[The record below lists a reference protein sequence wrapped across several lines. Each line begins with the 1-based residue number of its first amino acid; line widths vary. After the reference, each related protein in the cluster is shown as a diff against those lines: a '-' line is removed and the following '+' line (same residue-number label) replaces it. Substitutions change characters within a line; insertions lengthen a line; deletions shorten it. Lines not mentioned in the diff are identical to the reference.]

1 MSETSLP
8 RTAKRLADY
17 SPPAFSISHIDLC
30 FELDANA
37 TRVTSVMQIK
47 RNQPDV
53 ALKLDGQQLTLLS
66 VAVDGQLLSAADY
79 QLDSESLTIF
89 TIGQQCE
96 LTISCQLAPQQNTA
110 LEGLYMAGDTYCTQC
125 EAEGFRRISYFLDR
139 PDVLAQYN
147 VTIKADAERYP
158 YLLSNGN
165 KVSEHIDDQGLR
177 VVQWH
182 DPFPKPSYLFALVA
196 GDFDVLSDDFT
207 TQSGRKVS
215 LQLFVDK
222 GAISR
227 GTFALESLKRAMQWD
242 EQRYGLEYDLDIY
255 MIVAV
260 DFFNMGAMENK
271 GLNVFNSKYV
281 LADAA
286 SATDRDYFN
295 IESIIGHEY
304 FHNWTGNRVTCRD
317 WFQLSL
323 KEGLTVFR
331 DQEFSADMGSATLC
345 RIDAVKLMRT
355 AQFAEDASPMAHP
368 IRPEHVLEMNN
379 FYTVTVYD
387 KGAEVIRMLQTLL
400 GRETFAKGL
409 TLYLQRHDGQA
420 ATCDDFIQAMQD
432 VATQDLSQFRLWY
445 SQSGTPLLTAAQHY
459 DATQSRLVLSLS
471 QQTPATSDQTE
482 KQPLLIPVKIELL
495 FRNKAPQRHLLLLSE
510 SEQQYLFEDIAE
522 APVVVWLAHFSA
534 PVKLAAHYSD
544 DDLLLIASQATD
556 GVARWDAMQQFWS
569 RCIAQ
574 HVVSNSPEIILSAAL
589 LNLMQHWLEQ
599 PGADMALTAEL
610 LTLPDFDTLAEQY
623 QLIPVDRLLSSLNQ
637 FKLLLAKQLA
647 TPLVNCY
654 NALKTGA
661 YQYQDADVGLRRLR
675 AVCLAYLAQLNANQ
689 PLLRNH
695 YLNSDNMTDT
705 MAALT
710 AAQQSQAALFDNLIT
725 DFAKRWQQDALVMDK
740 CFALVASQPD
750 EQVFDAI
757 ETMVSHPLFSWKN
770 PNRVRALFS
779 AFSLRNP
786 QQFHR
791 LDGKGYQLLADTVL
805 RVDLLNPQVAARL
818 ITPLLSWRR
827 FDAERQQL
835 MRCALQLIAGQGSIS
850 NDLYEKVNRSL
861 N

>member
-1 MSETSLP
+1 
-8 RTAKRLADY
+8 
-17 SPPAFSISHIDLC
+17 
-30 FELDANA
+30 
-37 TRVTSVMQIK
+37 
-47 RNQPDV
+47 
-53 ALKLDGQQLTLLS
+53 
-66 VAVDGQLLSAADY
+66 
-79 QLDSESLTIF
+79 
-89 TIGQQCE
+89 
-96 LTISCQLAPQQNTA
+96 
-110 LEGLYMAGDTYCTQC
+110 
-125 EAEGFRRISYFLDR
+125 
-139 PDVLAQYN
+139 
-147 VTIKADAERYP
+147 
-158 YLLSNGN
+158 LLSNGN
-165 KVSEHIDDQGLR
+165 KVSEHIDEQGLR

-182 DPFPKPSYLFALVA
+182 DPFPKPCYLFALVA
-196 GDFDVLSDDFT
+196 GDFDVLTDEFI

-222 GAISR
+222 GAITKGS
-227 GTFALESLKRAMQWD
+227 FALESLKRAMQWD

-255 MIVAV
+255 MVVAV

-271 GLNVFNSKYV
+271 GLNIFNSKYV

-345 RIDAVKLMRT
+345 RIDAVKLIRT

-368 IRPEHVLEMNN
+368 IRPEQVLEMNN

-400 GRETFAKGL
+400 GRDTFAKGL
-409 TLYLQRHDGQA
+409 KLYLQRHDGQA
-420 ATCDDFIQAMQD
+420 ATCDDFLQSMQD

-445 SQSGTPLLTAAQHY
+445 SQSGTPLLTAAQNY
-459 DATQSRLVLSLS
+459 DAANSQLVLSLA
-471 QQTPATSDQTE
+471 QQTPATAEQAE
-482 KQPLLIPVKIELL
+482 KQPLLIPVQIELL
-495 FRNKAPQRHLLLLSE
+495 FSRKASQRHLLLLSE
-510 SEQQYLFEDIAE
+510 SKQQYLFEGITE
-522 APVVVWLAHFSA
+522 APVVVWLEHFSA
-534 PVKLAAHYSD
+534 PVKLTAQYSD

-569 RCIAQ
+569 RRIAQ
-574 HVVSNSPEIILSAAL
+574 QVASNVSDVTLPAAL
-589 LNLMQHWLEQ
+589 FKLMQHWLEQ
-599 PGADMALTAEL
+599 PGTDMAMTAEL

-623 QLIPVDRLLSSLNQ
+623 QLIPVDKLLSSLSQ
-637 FKLLLAKQLA
+637 FKQLLAEQLVK
-647 TPLVNCY
+647 PLNSCY
-654 NALKTGA
+654 RALNPGP
-661 YQYQDADVGLRRLR
+661 YQYQDSDVGLRRLR
-675 AVCLAYLAQLNANQ
+675 AVCLSYLAQLNANQ
-689 PLLRNH
+689 PLLHTH

-705 MAALT
+705 MAALA
-710 AAQQSQAALFDNLIT
+710 AAQQSQAALFNQLIT
-725 DFAKRWQQDALVMDK
+725 DFARRWQHDALVMDK
-740 CFALVASQPD
+740 CFALVASQPTA
-750 EQVFDAI
+750 QVFDAI
-757 ETMVSHPLFSWKN
+757 EAMLTHPLFSWKN

-791 LDGKGYQLLADTVL
+791 IDGKGYQLLADTIVRL
-805 RVDLLNPQVAARL
+805 DPLNPQVAARL

-827 FDAERQQL
+827 FDAERKQL
-835 MRCALQLIAGQGSIS
+835 MRGALQLIAGQSSIS

-861 N
+861 D